1 MDTGTAVAE
10 SNTSI
15 AEQLIWAE
23 DAQERWTEIC
33 AGGPVHASGTG
44 VMIATAAGVDDV
56 LHDISRF
63 SSNPKAIYL
72 GSDTGLIPLQVDPPE
87 HVRYRRMLDPLF
99 APRKMQALEN
109 DVAAHVNRRS
119 EERRVGKEC

>member
-1 MDTGTAVAE
+1 
-10 SNTSI
+10 
-15 AEQLIWAE
+15 
-23 DAQERWTEIC
+23 
-33 AGGPVHASGTG
+33 
-44 VMIATAAGVDDV
+44 MIATAAAVDEV

-99 APRKMQALEN
+99 APRKMQALE
-109 DVAAHVNRRS
+109 DGVAAHVNRCIDGFIERGSCDFS
-119 EERRVGKEC
+119 EDVAVPIPSGTFLQLLGLPLSRARRVPRGSRTR